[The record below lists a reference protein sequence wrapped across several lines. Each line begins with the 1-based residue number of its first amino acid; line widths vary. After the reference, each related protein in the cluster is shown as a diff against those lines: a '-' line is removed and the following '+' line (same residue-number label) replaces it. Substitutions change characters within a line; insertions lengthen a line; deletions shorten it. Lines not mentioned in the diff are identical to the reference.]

1 MKKVL
6 VVDDDFDTRTIWQ
19 TALEHHGYTVFGA
32 QDGPEGITLA
42 QHQVPDVIVM
52 NVSMPKLDGLSATT
66 LLRQDPR
73 TAAIPII
80 ACTGFVRED
89 GGDRAEDAGCDAYLE
104 KPCEPSR
111 VVEEVQR
118 FIGPPVAAAG
128 GSPTATGA

>member
-6 VVDDDFDTRTIWQ
+6 VVDDDLDTRIIWL
-19 TALEHHGYTVFGA
+19 TALEHHGYHAIGA
-32 QDGPEGITLA
+32 NDGPEGIACA
-42 QHQVPDVIVM
+42 QELTPDVIVM
-52 NVSMPKLDGLSATT
+52 NLSMPKLDGISATS

-73 TAAIPII
+73 TAEIPII

-111 VVEEVQR
+111 VVREVER
-118 FIGPPVAAAG
+118 FIGPPVAV
-128 GSPTATGA
+128 